1 MSKLLHIKP
10 NQQEPVM
17 HNLASILRVG
27 AIALAAAVLCSAP
40 AHAQTWP
47 QRTVKFILPLGPG
60 SGADIGA
67 RLIADH
73 LTKSWGQSVVVEN
86 RPGADGVVAITAF
99 IGANDDHTLLF
110 GPTSSFVGHPYTL
123 DKLPYDASK
132 LAPIARITNTMVT
145 IAVPPA
151 LNVDTLADFFKQA
164 RAQPGK
170 FNWATITGIT
180 DIIVAGYIKSA
191 GLDMAKVPYRNPVQ
205 ALTDVAENRIHFY
218 IAALAIV
225 QAQMQAGRV
234 KVLAVTNRTR
244 APAVPQVPTVIEA
257 GVPGLAFDGLVGLFG
272 PPEMPAALRDK
283 IATDLRAAL
292 ADPAIANRLNA
303 TGQVVAPGG
312 PAEFAASIQE
322 QRARLDES
330 AKTLGVKPK
339 M

>member
-1 MSKLLHIKP
+1 MHMVTNLLCACA
-10 NQQEPVM
+10 VM
-17 HNLASILRVG
+17 FALLVLDAAPSLAQS
-27 AIALAAAVLCSAP
+27 
-40 AHAQTWP
+40 WP

-86 RPGADGVVAITAF
+86 RPGADGVIAINAF

-123 DKLPYDASK
+123 DKLPYDPGK
-132 LAPIARITNTMVT
+132 LGPIARITNTMVT
-145 IAVPPA
+145 VTVPPA
-151 LNVDTLADFFKQA
+151 LNVDALADFFKLA

-180 DIIVAGYIKSA
+180 DFIVAGYLKSA
-191 GLDMAKVPYRNPVQ
+191 DLDMAKVPYRNPVQ

-244 APAVPQVPTVIEA
+244 APALPQVPTVIEA

-272 PPEMPAALRDK
+272 PPEMPAELRNK
-283 IATDLRAAL
+283 IAADIRAAL
-292 ADPAIANRLNA
+292 ADPAIASRLNA

-312 PAEFAASIQE
+312 PAEFAAAMQE
-322 QRARLDES
+322 QRAKLDES
-330 AKTLGVKPK
+330 AKLLGIKPK
-339 M
+339 L